1 MKRKDDGEILVNL
14 FELQRLYS
22 NGAGSSQNVD

>member
-1 MKRKDDGEILVNL
+1 MTLFLGHLTTL

-22 NGAGSSQNVD
+22 TKEMENDHLD